1 MADGKAIEK
10 TSRVESEE
18 RRSQEKVSM
27 VKYSGWEG
35 KERTLALVCNRDHT
49 IPCAPTNARRRPSNL
64 LTRSKRRKSDAA
76 TGLASSHDGL
86 RLSCS

>member
-18 RRSQEKVSM
+18 RRSQEEVSL
-27 VKYSGWEG
+27 VKHFVWEG
-35 KERTLALVCNRDHT
+35 KERTLALVCDRDHT
-49 IPCAPTNARRRPSNL
+49 VPCALANARRRPSNL
-64 LTRSKRRKSDAA
+64 PTRSRRRKSEAA